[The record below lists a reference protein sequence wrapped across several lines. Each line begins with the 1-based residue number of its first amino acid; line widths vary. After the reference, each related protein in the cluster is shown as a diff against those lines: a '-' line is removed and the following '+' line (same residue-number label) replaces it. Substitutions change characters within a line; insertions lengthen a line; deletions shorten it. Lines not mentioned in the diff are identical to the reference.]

1 MKFFSLLAAALLPTG
16 LLAAPVADDKLTA
29 IEAEAHAA
37 AEARAAV
44 EAREAADVSRN
55 EPAFSL
61 DKREI
66 QVCEIIGGS
75 SRVNCRSGPNTSSG
89 VVRTLPRGET
99 YAFSCVRT
107 GECVNIGGATNCGW
121 DYSYTLGCYV
131 NGHYTDS
138 DCTLAR
144 LGRC

>member
-1 MKFFSLLAAALLPTG
+1 MKFFSLLAAALLPAG
-16 LLAAPVADDKLTA
+16 LLAAPVADDKATA
-29 IEAEAHAA
+29 VELEAHAA

-44 EAREAADVSRN
+44 EAREAADVSLN
-55 EPAFSL
+55 EAAFGL
-61 DKREI
+61 DKRAI

-75 SRVNCRSGPNTSSG
+75 SRVNCRSGPRTSAS

-99 YAFSCVRT
+99 YAFSCVKS
-107 GECVNIGGATNCGW
+107 GECVVINGASNCGW

-131 NGHYTDS
+131 SGHYTDN